1 MSGKLGRKGFLEA
14 LFEDYFESH
23 DGFVMVQILKRL
35 DRKVSTR
42 YFPSIDVLIRQQ
54 YAENENVFFGVG
66 PRESMQPG
74 PNNVQYL
81 TALWAGLDFGPEGH
95 SGRASYFKVL
105 PLAALAIRRF
115 PLPPSIIVESGWG
128 VHLYWLLQKPLKLT
142 NVERVERVLRSLN
155 NYFHCQ
161 GDSTVGSILRL
172 PETTNCK
179 MPSESTYCKLKYLN
193 DRFRYKI
200 EEFEK
205 LDPKFLEPSRPSQ
218 AIQTIRTTTLIDAP
232 AVDDVFSSGE
242 PMTAVLEQ
250 SVDVLDEFSSDDLAD
265 LVAER
270 VLDRFRNEL
279 IDEIVNKLVE
289 RLSSPQAP

>member
-1 MSGKLGRKGFLEA
+1 MSGKLGRKEFLEV
-14 LFEDYFESH
+14 LFEDYFENH
-23 DGFVMVQILKRL
+23 DGFVMVKIIKRL

-42 YFPSIDVLIRQQ
+42 YFPSIDVLERQQ
-54 YAENENVFFGVG
+54 YAEDENVFFGVG

-74 PNNVQYL
+74 PKNVKYL

-128 VHLYWLLQKPLKLT
+128 VHLYWLLKEPTKVT
-142 NVERVERVLRSLN
+142 NVARVERVLRSLN

-161 GDSTVGSILRL
+161 GDSSIGSTLRL

-179 MPSESTYCKLKYLN
+179 MPSESTYCKLKYIN
-193 DRFRYKI
+193 ERFRYKLKD
-200 EEFEK
+200 FEK
-205 LDPKFLEPSRPSQ
+205 LDPKLLEPSRSSQ

-232 AVDDVFSSGE
+232 PVDDVFASNE

-250 SVDVLDEFSSDDLAD
+250 SVDVLGQFSSDDFAN

-270 VLDRFRNEL
+270 VLDRLRNEL
-279 IDEIVNKLVE
+279 VDEIVNRLVE
-289 RLSSPQAP
+289 RLSNPHVP

>member
-1 MSGKLGRKGFLEA
+1 MSGKLGRKEFLEV
-14 LFEDYFESH
+14 LFEDYFENH
-23 DGFVMVQILKRL
+23 DGFVMVKIIKRL

-42 YFPSIDVLIRQQ
+42 YFPSIDVLERQQ
-54 YAENENVFFGVG
+54 YAEDENVFFGVG

-74 PNNVQYL
+74 PKNVKYL
-81 TALWAGLDFGPEGH
+81 TSLWAGLDFGPEGH

-128 VHLYWLLQKPLKLT
+128 VHLYWLLKEPMKVT
-142 NVERVERVLRSLN
+142 NVARVERVLRSLN

-161 GDSTVGSILRL
+161 GDSSIGSTLRL

-179 MPSESTYCKLKYLN
+179 MPSESTYCKLKYIN
-193 DRFRYKI
+193 ERFRYKI
-200 EEFEK
+200 KDFEK
-205 LDPKFLEPSRPSQ
+205 LDPKLLEPSRSSQ

-232 AVDDVFSSGE
+232 PVDDVFASNE

-250 SVDVLDEFSSDDLAD
+250 SVDVLGQFSSDDFAN

-270 VLDRFRNEL
+270 VLDRLRNEL
-279 IDEIVNKLVE
+279 VDEIVNRLVE
-289 RLSSPQAP
+289 RLSNPHVP